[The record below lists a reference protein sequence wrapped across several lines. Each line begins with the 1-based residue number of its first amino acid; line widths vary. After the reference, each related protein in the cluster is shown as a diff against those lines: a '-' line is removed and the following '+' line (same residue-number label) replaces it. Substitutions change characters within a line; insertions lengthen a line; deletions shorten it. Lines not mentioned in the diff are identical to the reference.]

1 MNVSYLFKDFL
12 SLEDVGEYIN
22 QYGYSYNLEIEED
35 YYRLKDA
42 ILDLHN
48 EQKLSIVFHYN
59 DFATIETLKIAE
71 NGSIEQIEEFEFYI
85 SGYFHVPEAPSV
97 LKDEANLRIIQNYYS
112 YYLLHDKDELPIY
125 DNDNKYKNIIGSR
138 FTSIE
143 FGDDMAPSIV
153 ELSDLRFPKA
163 DLDKLFNE
171 KSSELKSVK
180 DELSDVQAQNAKL
193 VADIEENKTTGS
205 SSMGTSTV
213 AHGKPKTNEQLIEAL
228 TTANNQIADLKS
240 QLVQAKA
247 ELADKLV
254 DDKKLAP
261 NSEAKVAELIY
272 TLLSELKYELTLG
285 GKGKTNLLIESASK
299 NLNTPLSPNFIAYW
313 LKKAY
318 QLKIKDLN
326 N

>member
-1 MNVSYLFKDFL
+1 MSYLFKDFL

>member
-12 SLEDVGEYIN
+12 SLEDVGEYMN
-22 QYGYSYNLEIEED
+22 QHGYSCDLEVEED
-35 YYRLKDA
+35 YYRLKDT

-48 EQKLSIVFHYN
+48 EQKLSIVFYHD
-59 DFATIETLKIAE
+59 DFATIKTLKIAE
-71 NGSIEQIEEFEFYI
+71 NGSTEQIEEFEFYI
-85 SGYFHVPEAPSV
+85 SGYFHAPEATSV
-97 LKDEANLRIIQNYYS
+97 LKDGANLRIIQSYYS

-125 DNDNKYKNIIGSR
+125 DDDNKYKNIIGSK

-143 FGDDMAPSIV
+143 FGDDIMPSIV

-163 DLDKLFNE
+163 DLDKLFN
-171 KSSELKSVK
+171 KKGSELKSVK
-180 DELSDVQAQNAKL
+180 DELADVKAQNAKL
-193 VADIEENKTTGS
+193 IADIEKNKTTGS
-205 SSMGTSTV
+205 FSTGTPTV
-213 AHGKPKTNEQLIEAL
+213 AYGEPKTNEQLTEAL

-240 QLVQAKA
+240 QLAQAKS
-247 ELADKLV
+247 ELADKPV

-261 NSEAKVAELIY
+261 NSEAKVAKLIY
-272 TLLSELKYELTLG
+272 TILSELKYELTLG
-285 GKGKTNLLIESASK
+285 GKGNTNLLIENASK

-318 QLKIKDLN
+318 QLKIKDPN